1 MKKINYYLIIFF
13 ILFFTNSYANNKIVF
28 VDMDYLIKNSSIGK
42 KIINQLEKEDKKNI
56 DILKKR
62 EDSLKKIEN
71 EIKKKQ
77 NIISK
82 EELQKEVNLLKEKIS
97 EFKSEKNKMVQN
109 FSKLKNDELNKI
121 LKEFNIII
129 QQYMSKNAIDI
140 VFDKKN
146 IYIGKSSID
155 ITLKVLENIENEL
168 K

>member
-62 EDSLKKIEN
+62 EVSLKKIEN

-77 NIISK
+77 NIISQ

-129 QQYMSKNAIDI
+129 QQYMSKNSIDI

>member
-62 EDSLKKIEN
+62 EVSLKKIEN

-129 QQYMSKNAIDI
+129 QQYMSKNSIDI

-155 ITLKVLENIENEL
+155 ITLKVLEDIENEL

>member
-13 ILFFTNSYANNKIVF
+13 ILFFTNSYADNKIVF
-28 VDMDYLIKNSSIGK
+28 VDMDYLIKNSSVGK

-62 EDSLKKIEN
+62 EVSLKKIEN

-77 NIISK
+77 NIISQ
-82 EELQKEVNLLKEKIS
+82 EELQKEVNLLKKKIS

-129 QQYMSKNAIDI
+129 QEYMSKNSIDI

-155 ITLKVLENIENEL
+155 ITLKVLEDIENEL